1 MQSRRVI
8 FRSRGDVPK
17 RANRDAPFQE
27 APPTLAARTYRLF
40 NPYERTPPSRR
51 AIGMVLAIAI
61 NLLVLL
67 TLLGISGIT
76 PVKIKDEGGTL
87 VFDIAREDQAAS
99 SQPETQRQRPK
110 QQQRDRPVVP
120 PPEIVLPVPPTI
132 TPPETNLDLVE
143 LTREEQATTDK
154 AMAESS
160 KAVATAG
167 SGVGGDSAVVGKGPR
182 GEDLYAAEWVREPTK
197 QEINHY
203 LPANAQPGYGVIAC
217 KTYPR
222 FRVDDCYRM
231 GSVPASSQLD
241 KVLINAAWQF
251 KIRPPRK
258 NGQLM
263 VGEWVRIRFDL
274 LPAGAD

>member
-1 MQSRRVI
+1 M
-8 FRSRGDVPK
+8 
-17 RANRDAPFQE
+17 
-27 APPTLAARTYRLF
+27 AARTYRLF

-67 TLLGISGIT
+67 VLLGISGIT
-76 PVKIKDEGGTL
+76 PVAIKDEGGTL
-87 VFDIAREDQAAS
+87 VFDVARQDQAAS
-99 SQPETQRQRPK
+99 PQPETQRERPK

-132 TPPETNLDLVE
+132 TPPETNLELVE
-143 LTREEQATTDK
+143 LTKEEQATTDK
-154 AMAESS
+154 AMADRS
-160 KAVATAG
+160 AATKSAG

-203 LPANAQPGYGVIAC
+203 LPANPQPGYGVIAC

-222 FRVDDCYRM
+222 FRVDDCYRL
-231 GSVPASSQLD
+231 GSVPASAQLD
-241 KVLINAAWQF
+241 KVLMNAAWQF

-263 VGEWVRIRFDL
+263 VGEWVRIRFDYL
-274 LPAGAD
+274 APGQ